1 MLTSIKWFVRQYFVL
16 LSGVLVGSVVSTVVC
31 FVMLTDATDIQ
42 RIEQVIK
49 LLKDCEG

>member
-1 MLTSIKWFVRQYFVL
+1 MLTSIKWFVRQYLVL
-16 LSGVLVGSVVSTVVC
+16 LSGVLVGSVVSTLVC
-31 FVMLTDATDIQ
+31 FVLLSDSTDIQ